1 MKQKMKQEQRWGVV
15 LVNLGTPVR
24 PESGAVRSFLREF
37 LSDRRVV
44 EIPRLIWWP
53 ILYGII
59 LPWRPARVA
68 KLYQQVWQSEGSPL
82 KVITERQV
90 GALQALFDQRE
101 GEAAPSI
108 CYAMTYGAPKL
119 KDQVARLQEQGVE
132 RIVVLPLYPQYSAT
146 TTAAVYDQYAELL
159 RLRNVPNIQ
168 FNKDYSWRA
177 DYIAALAQSVRD
189 YWQEHGRGQRLLL
202 SFHGI
207 PKRCVDLGDPYYEQC
222 VATANDL
229 AKALGLAGDEWA
241 LSFQSRLGKA
251 EWLKPYTDKLLQQW
265 GQQGVESVDVICPAF
280 AADCLETLEEING
293 ENRQLFLESGGKS
306 FAYIPCL
313 NDSSA
318 HIEMMAAIIS
328 EYR

>member
-1 MKQKMKQEQRWGVV
+1 MKQEIKQEQRWGVI

-24 PESGAVRSFLREF
+24 PEPGAVRSFLREF

-90 GALQALFDQRE
+90 GALQALLDRRE
-101 GEAAPSI
+101 GEAAPRI

-119 KDQVARLQEQGVE
+119 KDQVAHLQEQGVE

-159 RLRNVPNIQ
+159 RVRNVPNIQ
-168 FNKDYSWRA
+168 IHKDYSRRA

-189 YWQEHGRGQRLLL
+189 YWQEHDRGQRLLL

-207 PKRCVDLGDPYYEQC
+207 PKRCIDLGDPYYEQC

-229 AKALGLAGDEWA
+229 AKALNLADDEWA
-241 LSFQSRLGKA
+241 FSFQSRLGKA

-313 NDSSA
+313 NDSPV